1 MVSILTPSGFD
12 KNERDQGLRL
22 LRHFVP
28 RNDEKERASQRPEG
42 EIPVIA
48 SGAKQSPGYP
58 PVITSEAKQSSEQL
72 VIASEAKQSPG
83 YPASSLRAGRSPS
96 LATPRHCERSE
107 AISGIHASSLRAK
120 RSNLQDTP
128 LVIASEAKQS
138 PGYPA
143 RHCERGEAISGN
155 TARHCERSEAI
166 QLVIAS
172 EAKQSP
178 GYTPRHCERSEAI
191 SGIHPSS
198 RAKRQSPGYTASS
211 PKRYS

>member
-72 VIASEAKQSPG
+72 VIASG
-83 YPASSLRAGRSPS
+83 
-96 LATPRHCERSE
+96 
-107 AISGIHASSLRAK
+107 
-120 RSNLQDTP
+120 
-128 LVIASEAKQS
+128 AKQS

-143 RHCERGEAISGN
+143 RLCERSQAISGIHPSSLR
-155 TARHCERSEAI
+155 AERSKAI
-166 QLVIAS
+166 PGISRLVIAS

-178 GYTPRHCERSEAI
+178 GYTARHRHRSDILEATNMGLRLR
-191 SGIHPSS
+191 SNFSVDRSS
-198 RAKRQSPGYTASS
+198 FI
-211 PKRYS
+211 